1 MQEKAMSGKT
11 DIENLV
17 LQVGTNQMELVDFRI
32 FQEDKNNPGKTL
44 EGIYGVN
51 VAKVIEI
58 IKLPEITPVPNANPF
73 QDGVINLRGIV
84 IPIINLARW
93 MRVVE
98 PPGITSAQ
106 VIVTEFSSIRLGFL
120 VHQSVQIRRV
130 SWKSI
135 VPINLPASAGKRDS
149 SVVGTIKLTD
159 GPDSGRVLLIL
170 DFESIVEEMGLYS
183 RQEHDLDSLRKREPT
198 GKLVLVVDD
207 SGVARNMLSKA
218 LDKDGFG
225 VVLARNGEEG
235 LVMLEQM
242 WKKGSADVAAI
253 ISDVEMPVMDGYS
266 FVKKIKEHPEWRT
279 IPIIMNSS
287 MSGTENMR
295 KGRELGIDEYVVKF
309 EPQKFLDALRASLDR
324 HQGNMLAQK

>member
-1 MQEKAMSGKT
+1 MSSGKT

-32 FQEDKNNPGKTL
+32 FQVDKSNPDKIL

-93 MRVVE
+93 MRVTE
-98 PPGITSAQ
+98 PPGIVSTQ
-106 VIVTEFSSIRLGFL
+106 VIVTEFSNIRLGFL

-135 VPINLPASAGKRDS
+135 VPINLPSTAGHKDS

-159 GPDSGRVLLIL
+159 GPDAGRVLLIL
-170 DFESIVEEMGLYS
+170 DFETIVEEMGLYS
-183 RQEHDLDSLRKREPT
+183 RQEHDLESMQKAPPT
-198 GKLVLVVDD
+198 GKVVLVVDD
-207 SGVARNMLSKA
+207 SAVARNMLSKA
-218 LDKDGFG
+218 LDKDGYK
-225 VVLARNGEEG
+225 VLLGRNGEEG
-235 LVMLEQM
+235 LKVLSQI
-242 WKKGSADVAAI
+242 WKKNPDDLAAI

-266 FVKKIKEHPEWRT
+266 FVKKIKEHSEWKNV
-279 IPIIMNSS
+279 PIIMNSS
-287 MSGTENMR
+287 MSGTENVR

-309 EPQKFLDALRASLDR
+309 EPQKFLEALNAALAK
-324 HQGNMLAQK
+324 HQAKMAEPKTS

>member
-1 MQEKAMSGKT
+1 MDLYIVSGGGMGGKT

-32 FQEDKNNPGKTL
+32 FQMEKNFPGRVL

-58 IKLPEITPVPNANPF
+58 IKTPEITPVPNANEF

-93 MRVVE
+93 MRVTE
-98 PPGITSAQ
+98 PEGAAAGQI
-106 VIVTEFSSIRLGFL
+106 IVTEFSSIRLGFL

-135 VPINLPASAGKRDS
+135 VPINLPTTASNRDS

-159 GPDSGRVLLIL
+159 GPDAGRVLLIL

-183 RQEHDLDSLRKREPT
+183 RQEHDLDSLVRGEPT
-198 GKLVLVVDD
+198 GKSVLVVDD

-218 LDKDGFG
+218 LDKDGFR

-235 LVMLEQM
+235 LVKLEQM
-242 WKKGSADVAAI
+242 WKANPAEVAAI

-266 FVKKIKEHPEWRT
+266 FIRLVKERPEWRK

-287 MSGTENMR
+287 MSGAENMR

-309 EPQKFLDALRASLDR
+309 DPQRFLDALRST
-324 HQGNMLAQK
+324 LARSKES

>member
-1 MQEKAMSGKT
+1 MSGKT
-11 DIENLV
+11 EIENLV

-32 FQEDKNNPGKTL
+32 FQVDKTDPEKVL

-58 IKLPEITPVPNANPF
+58 IKRPEITPVPNANPF

-93 MRVVE
+93 MRVNE
-98 PPGITSAQ
+98 PSGITASQ
-106 VIVTEFSSIRLGFL
+106 VIVTEFSNIRLGFL

-130 SWKSI
+130 SWKNI
-135 VPINLPASAGKRDS
+135 VPINLPSTGNNQDS
-149 SVVGTIKLTD
+149 SVVGTIKLSD
-159 GPDSGRVLLIL
+159 GPDAGRVLLIL

-183 RQEHDLDSLRKREPT
+183 RQAHDIESLPKHEFN
-198 GKLVLVVDD
+198 GKTILVVDD
-207 SGVARNMLSKA
+207 SAVARNMLTKA
-218 LDKDGFG
+218 LEKNGFK
-225 VVLARNGEEG
+225 VSLARNGEEG
-235 LVMLEQM
+235 LTILTQIMTKNPDEL
-242 WKKGSADVAAI
+242 GAI
-253 ISDVEMPVMDGYS
+253 ISDVEMPMMDGYS
-266 FVKKIKEHPEWRT
+266 FVKKIKEHEGWKN

-309 EPQKFLDALRASLDR
+309 EPMKFLEALNSA
-324 HQGNMLAQK
+324 MLKHKGQVETRPSS

>member
-1 MQEKAMSGKT
+1 MSGKT
-11 DIENLV
+11 EIENLV

-32 FQEDKNNPGKTL
+32 FQVDKNNPGKVM

-93 MRVVE
+93 MRVTE
-98 PPGITSAQ
+98 PPGISSSQ
-106 VIVTEFSSIRLGFL
+106 VIVTEFSNIRLGFL

-135 VPINLPASAGKRDS
+135 VPINLPSSASNKDS
-149 SVVGTIKLTD
+149 SVVGTIKLTE
-159 GPDSGRVLLIL
+159 GPDTGRVLLIL

-183 RQEHDLDSLRKREPT
+183 RQEHDIESLPKQEST
-198 GKLVLVVDD
+198 GKTVLVVDD

-218 LDKDGFG
+218 LDKDGYK
-225 VVLARNGEEG
+225 VALARNGEEG
-235 LVMLEQM
+235 LSLLGHIWRKDPENLV
-242 WKKGSADVAAI
+242 AI

-266 FVKKIKEHPEWRT
+266 FLKKVKENPEWKN
-279 IPIIMNSS
+279 IPVIMNSS

-309 EPQKFLDALRASLDR
+309 EPQKFLDALNSAMAR
-324 HQGNMLAQK
+324 HKEIREAARG

>member
-1 MQEKAMSGKT
+1 MSSGKT

-32 FQEDKNNPGKTL
+32 FQVDKSNPDKIL

-93 MRVVE
+93 MRVTE
-98 PPGITSAQ
+98 PPGITSTQ
-106 VIVTEFSSIRLGFL
+106 VIVTEFSNIRLGFL

-135 VPINLPASAGKRDS
+135 VPINLPATAGHKDS

-159 GPDSGRVLLIL
+159 GPDAGRVLLIL
-170 DFESIVEEMGLYS
+170 DFETIVEEMGLYS
-183 RQEHDLDSLRKREPT
+183 RQEHDIESMQKAAPT
-198 GKLVLVVDD
+198 GKVVLVVDD
-207 SGVARNMLSKA
+207 SAVARNMLSKA
-218 LDKDGFG
+218 LDKDGYK
-225 VVLARNGEEG
+225 VLLGRNGEEG
-235 LVMLEQM
+235 LTVLSQI
-242 WKKGSADVAAI
+242 WNKNPADLAAI

-266 FVKKIKEHPEWRT
+266 FVKKIKEHPEWKT

-287 MSGTENMR
+287 MSGTENIR
-295 KGRELGIDEYVVKF
+295 KGREIGIDEYVVKF
-309 EPQKFLDALRASLDR
+309 EPQKFLEALNTALAKHQAKVAAS
-324 HQGNMLAQK
+324 KTS